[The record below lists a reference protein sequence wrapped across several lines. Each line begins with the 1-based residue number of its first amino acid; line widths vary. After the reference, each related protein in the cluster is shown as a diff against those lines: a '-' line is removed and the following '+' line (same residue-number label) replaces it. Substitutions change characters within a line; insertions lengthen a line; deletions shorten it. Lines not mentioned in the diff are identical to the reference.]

1 MIRLLLYFK
10 CVVYTL
16 IFFYS
21 NLQYAFSQNCI
32 NYTDTTKC
40 YRNSK
45 FEKKPIKI
53 GTKTVLADTID
64 FYDFPLVSDW
74 NGDCLPEVL
83 ISKFD
88 ILKLFNI
95 KKENELLR
103 YTVVNH
109 DNNASIKSIYDID
122 ADGQPEIFLCIS
134 NYFNPAVDRMECYN
148 NDGSLR
154 WISDIA
160 GSQYRPYYRS
170 GGLAMADFNMD
181 GVPELYIN
189 NKIFNAQTGKLLV
202 DGGSNAIG
210 VSRDTFLGI
219 SFPVSVA
226 AQLDDDPT
234 DLELAAG
241 YSIYKVKIT
250 NKNGR
255 VGNTMTAKNILVD
268 REYRD
273 GLTSIADIN
282 LDGKLDVVVASA
294 RANNSGLVYAYC
306 LDDTGN
312 PKFIAKCYPPSR
324 YNYIGIVSIG
334 KISNSIY
341 PSLIFDRVN
350 ISYSYVYN
358 GTGQFK
364 LQWSLPNQDESGS
377 LGVSLFD
384 FDGDGRQEMV
394 LRDSL
399 HLKIVAYNDTIPY
412 VVDKIDCMAGTFYEY
427 PTIVGIDE
435 QGSSRICTVCN
446 DTNYIG
452 HLTIF
457 GPPDNLPWAPA
468 RPIWN
473 QYAYNP
479 LYINDD
485 LTMPR
490 VQKNQATYQ
499 NGRYNNFMAQQ
510 TLLDSA
516 GNYKVPAASLYG
528 TIFCIRYDESTNEY
542 IVNFDLYNRS
552 DASAKADS
560 NLAVSFYNGNPET
573 GGALLGIYYTQTK
586 LYPGDSLIGLEIS
599 LKAQNLRELYLVVN
613 SSRNNSGPFG
623 DKDFILLECDYTD
636 NFFHSLDLPELAYR
650 NAEICR
656 GSSYDFYGRSIQDTG
671 RYVHV
676 LSNEKGCDSLVVVLD
691 LKLVDS
697 VTVMQNISICE
708 KYEWNNKEY
717 TSSGRYRHDT
727 LSANG
732 CDSLTILELQIYP
745 KSEQIIYDTACTSY
759 NWNGNV
765 YTNSGTYKYQGQTDH
780 SCDSIIILNLTIY
793 STDTVIQ
800 NARAC
805 SNYNWNG
812 NIYTNSGTYTFNG
825 QNEHGCDSIV
835 YLNLSIDTVLY
846 SNEFAVACEE
856 YNWNGRQLNK
866 SGIYQDTLL
875 SGTGCDSIVNLELV
889 LHQRKQTKIQQ
900 TSCDSFYWKGK
911 QIYNSGVYWDTLI
924 TTESC
929 DSIIELDLIIHSTKN
944 IKQQKTACD
953 SLEWNGS
960 TYKQSGIY
968 ISKNQTQHSCD
979 SITELELTIHPSTR
993 TILMQSACDSF
1004 EWNRN
1009 VIKQSGIYTQI
1020 LSNQYSCDSLVT
1032 LHIEIFPSTLILDTV
1047 HACEE
1052 YIDPI
1057 TGNRIT
1063 KDEVLSFNQQTAH
1076 GCDSIINKLV
1086 YIHPQYF
1093 HSDTV
1098 YTQQNYHWSIN
1109 NQNYEETGT
1118 YTANFKTKE
1127 QCDSIFTLYLVI
1139 EDNIEIYAPN
1149 VIHPGSGIAT
1159 NHYFHLI
1166 TSGEID
1172 QIQELK
1178 IYDRWGELVWEKTQ
1192 FQANIPELGW
1202 DGTFKSEM
1210 VNPGVFVW
1218 AAIVRLK
1225 DGREIKATG
1234 DFTVL
1239 R

>member
-1 MIRLLLYFK
+1 MLF
-10 CVVYTL
+10 C
-16 IFFYS
+16 
-21 NLQYAFSQNCI
+21 QNCI
-32 NYTDTTKC
+32 DYTDTLKC
-40 YRNSK
+40 FRSSK
-45 FEKKPIKI
+45 FEKKPIRI

-64 FYDFPLVSDW
+64 FYDFPLVTDW
-74 NGDCLPEVL
+74 NVDCLPEVMVRNFNYL
-83 ISKFD
+83 
-88 ILKLFNI
+88 LKATTLN
-95 KKENELLR
+95 KNKLLLEFSTFR
-103 YTVVNH
+103 D
-109 DNNASIKSIYDID
+109 DNRFSTRTLLDVDMDEK
-122 ADGQPEIFLCIS
+122 PEIFMLIDDFFGPNEGKIKCIS
-134 NYFNPAVDRMECYN
+134 NV
-148 NDGSLR
+148 GTLR
-154 WISDIA
+154 WVSDFPA
-160 GSQYRPYYRS
+160 SQYNPYYRS
-170 GGLAMADFNMD
+170 GGLATADFNMD

-255 VGNTMTAKNILVD
+255 VGNSMTASNIMVD
-268 REYRD
+268 KEYRD
-273 GLTSIADIN
+273 GLTSIADVN

-306 LDDTGN
+306 LDNTGN
-312 PKFIAKCYPPSR
+312 PKLIAKCYPPSPS
-324 YNYIGIVSIG
+324 NYMGIVSIG

-350 ISYSYVYN
+350 FSYSYVYN
-358 GTGQFK
+358 GTGQFQ

-399 HLKIVAYNDTIPY
+399 HLKILAYNDTIPY

-452 HLTIF
+452 HLSIF
-457 GPPDNLPWAPA
+457 GPPDSLPWAPA

-485 LTMPR
+485 LTVPR

-499 NGRYNNFMAQQ
+499 NGRYNNFMAQK

-552 DASAKADS
+552 DASAQADS
-560 NLAVSFYNGNPET
+560 SLAVSFYNGNPET

-586 LYPGDSLIGLEIS
+586 LLPGDSLIGLEIS
-599 LKAQNLRELYLVVN
+599 LKAQNLKELYLVVN

-636 NFFHSLDLPELAYR
+636 NFFHSLDLPELEYR

-656 GSSYDFYGRSIQDTG
+656 GSSYDFYGRPIQDTG

-676 LSNEKGCDSLVVVLD
+676 LSSEKGCDSLIVYLD
-691 LKLVDS
+691 LNLLDS

-708 KYEWNNKEY
+708 KYVWNDKEY
-717 TSSGRYRHDT
+717 TSSGRYMYDT

-732 CDSLTILELQIYP
+732 CDSLTILDLQIYP
-745 KSEQIIYDTACTSY
+745 KSEQIIFDSACISY

-765 YTNSGTYKYQGQTDH
+765 YTNSGTYTYQGQTDH
-780 SCDSIIILNLTIY
+780 SCDSIIILNLTIQAA
-793 STDTVIQ
+793 DTIIQ
-800 NARAC
+800 NTRAC
-805 SNYNWNG
+805 GNYNWNG
-812 NIYTNSGTYTFNG
+812 NVYTNSGTYTFNG
-825 QNEHGCDSIV
+825 QNENGCDSIV
-835 YLNLSIDTVLY
+835 FLNLSIDTILY
-846 SNEFAVACEE
+846 SNEFISSCDQYV
-856 YNWNGRQLNK
+856 WNGK
-866 SGIYQDTLL
+866 SYNTTGQYRDTF
-875 SGTGCDSIVNLELV
+875 SSINGCDSIVTLNLALN
-889 LHQRKQTKIQQ
+889 QSKSIIQTQ
-900 TSCDSFYWKGK
+900 TACDSFLWLGK
-911 QIYNSGVYWDTLI
+911 NYKESGLYYDTLS
-924 TTESC
+924 TTKGC
-929 DSIIELDLIIHSTKN
+929 DSIINLYLTIHSTKN

-968 ISKNQTQHSCD
+968 ISKNQSQHSCD

-993 TILMQSACDSF
+993 TILMHSACDSF

-1032 LHIEIFPSTLILDTV
+1032 LHIEIFPSTRILDTV

-1063 KDEVLSFNQQTAH
+1063 KDEVLSFNQQTEH
-1076 GCDSIINKLV
+1076 GCDSVLNKVV

-1093 HSDTV
+1093 YSDTV

-1109 NQNYEETGT
+1109 NKNYGESGT
-1118 YTANFKTKE
+1118 YTANFQTKE
-1127 QCDSIFTLYLVI
+1127 QCDSIYTLYLII
-1139 EDNIEIYAPN
+1139 EDDIEIYAPN

-1159 NHYFHLI
+1159 NKYFYLI

-1172 QIQELK
+1172 RIEYLN
-1178 IYDRWGELVWEKTQ
+1178 IYDRWGELVWAKEN
-1192 FQANIPELGW
+1192 FGANIPELGW
-1202 DGTFKSEM
+1202 DGSFRAEQM
-1210 VNPGVFVW
+1210 NPAVFVW
-1218 AAIVRLK
+1218 IAEIRLK
-1225 DGREIKATG
+1225 NGKQLTLHG
-1234 DFTVL
+1234 DLTVL
-1239 R
+1239 Q

>member
-1 MIRLLLYFK
+1 M
-10 CVVYTL
+10 
-16 IFFYS
+16 
-21 NLQYAFSQNCI
+21 
-32 NYTDTTKC
+32 
-40 YRNSK
+40 
-45 FEKKPIKI
+45 
-53 GTKTVLADTID
+53 
-64 FYDFPLVSDW
+64 
-74 NGDCLPEVL
+74 PEVI
-83 ISKFD
+83 ISNYNYY
-88 ILKLFNI
+88 LKLFNLKSNI
-95 KKENELLR
+95 LLNEFPIPQNDNNTSTRALFDIDGDHKSELLFIFEDYFDR
-103 YTVVNH
+103 TK
-109 DNNASIKSIYDID
+109 DKIKCCD
-122 ADGQPEIFLCIS
+122 
-134 NYFNPAVDRMECYN
+134 YN
-148 NDGSLR
+148 GNIR
-154 WISDIA
+154 WVSDIP
-160 GSQYRPYYRS
+160 GSQFRPYYRT
-170 GGLAMADFNMD
+170 GGLALSDFNMD

-189 NKIFNAQTGKLLV
+189 NKIFNAQTGVLLV
-202 DGGSNAIG
+202 DGSNNAIG
-210 VSRDTFLGI
+210 ISRDTFLTVP
-219 SFPVSVA
+219 FPISVA
-226 AQLDDDPT
+226 AQLDDDPA

-255 VGNTMTAKNILVD
+255 VGNTMTASNIMVD
-268 REYRD
+268 KEYRD
-273 GLTSIADIN
+273 GLTSIADVN

-306 LDDTGN
+306 LDNTGN
-312 PKFIAKCYPPSR
+312 PKLIAKCYPPSP
-324 YNYIGIVSIG
+324 YNFIGIVSIG

-350 ISYSYVYN
+350 ITYSYIYD
-358 GTGQFK
+358 GTTQLK

-399 HLKIVAYNDTIPY
+399 HLRILAFNDTIPY
-412 VVDKIDCMAGTFYEY
+412 VVDKVECMAGTWFEY

-435 QGSSRICTVCN
+435 HGSSRICTVCR

-457 GPPDNLPWAPA
+457 GPPDSLPWAPA

-485 LTMPR
+485 LTVPR

-499 NGRYNNFMAQQ
+499 NGRYNNFMAQK

-552 DASAKADS
+552 DASAQADS
-560 NLAVSFYNGNPET
+560 SLAVSFYNGNPET

-586 LYPGDSLIGLEIS
+586 LLPGDSLIGLEIS
-599 LKAQNLRELYLVVN
+599 LTAQNLRELYLVVN
-613 SSRNNSGPFG
+613 SNRNNSGPFE

-636 NFFHSLDLPELAYR
+636 NFFHSLDLPELEYR
-650 NAEICR
+650 TAEICR
-656 GSSYDFYGRSIQDTG
+656 GYSYDFYGRPIQDTG

-676 LSNEKGCDSLVVVLD
+676 LSNEKGCDSLIVYLD
-691 LKLVDS
+691 LNLLDS
-697 VTVMQNISICE
+697 VTVMQNISVCE
-708 KYEWNNKEY
+708 KYVWNDKEY
-717 TSSGRYRHDT
+717 TSSGRYMHDT
-727 LSANG
+727 LSGNG
-732 CDSLTILELQIYP
+732 CDSLTILDLQIYP
-745 KSEQIIYDTACTSY
+745 KSEQIIFDTACTSY
-759 NWNGNV
+759 KWNGNI
-765 YTNSGTYKYQGQTDH
+765 YTNSGTYTYQGQTDH

-793 STDTVIQ
+793 PTDTIIQ

-805 SNYNWNG
+805 GNYKWNG
-812 NIYTNSGTYTFNG
+812 NVYTNSGTYTFNG
-825 QNEHGCDSIV
+825 QNENGCDSIV
-835 YLNLSIDTVLY
+835 FLNLSIDTILY
-846 SNEFAVACEE
+846 SNEFISSCDQYV
-856 YNWNGRQLNK
+856 WNGK
-866 SGIYQDTLL
+866 SYNTTGQYRDTF
-875 SGTGCDSIVNLELV
+875 SSINGCDSIVTLNLALN
-889 LHQRKQTKIQQ
+889 QSKSFIQTQ
-900 TSCDSFYWKGK
+900 TACDSLLWLGK
-911 QIYNSGVYWDTLI
+911 NYKQSGLYYDTLS
-924 TTESC
+924 TTKGC
-929 DSIIELDLIIHSTKN
+929 DSIIKLDLTIHSTKS

-979 SITELELTIHPSTR
+979 SITELELTIHPSAR
-993 TILMQSACDSF
+993 SILMHSACDSF

-1020 LSNQYSCDSLVT
+1020 LSNQYLCDSLVT
-1032 LHIEIFPSTLILDTV
+1032 LHIEIFPSTRILDTV

-1063 KDEVLSFNQQTAH
+1063 KDEVLSFNQQTEH
-1076 GCDSIINKLV
+1076 GCDSVLNKVV

-1093 HSDTV
+1093 YSDTV
-1098 YTQQNYHWSIN
+1098 YTQQYYLWSIN
-1109 NQNYEETGT
+1109 NQNYGESGT
-1118 YTANFKTKE
+1118 YTANFQTKE
-1127 QCDSIFTLYLVI
+1127 QCDSIYTLYLII
-1139 EDNIEIYAPN
+1139 EDDIEIYAPN

-1159 NHYFHLI
+1159 NKYFYLI

-1202 DGTFKSEM
+1202 DGTFKSQM

-1218 AAIVRLK
+1218 LAIVRLK
-1225 DGREIKATG
+1225 DGREIKVTG